1 MNGWICNT
9 SGLGI
14 LLFESNDPDSLDR
27 SIQPV
32 YYQYQNNTA
41 NQIKLNSYQDHNC
54 DSFYNSQ
61 KRISRFPGLAY
72 GGEKDIL
79 YNIVMTG
86 TPPQRMRWKF
96 EVMDETAGM
105 TVAIHFPSALSRSVV
120 VDGEEVPYTRWL
132 KKSAEN
138 PVEGYAPVSQS
149 FCGENR
155 YIGVRN
161 ILEFYLD
168 GTCEIHVQP
177 RDAIQTKVRME
188 WTMDEFF
195 DNGGTTAFI
204 DRLCGSLGIHAS
216 TVKVVGVAAGS
227 VQVEYE
233 ITPSPDEPL
242 SLAQIQARQTEQFA
256 TGQVDLGAP
265 VLDVEGNG
273 ESIVAD
279 GVAVAPGF
287 TSVVLVRTDTNA
299 DSLLWI
305 EWIQPWLWGCAQI
318 AGVDTPA
325 AIFYEFLSLGLVWL
339 WNELAQEVY
348 DLAKADGVKEIIEEH
363 VPTVAPG
370 EPGEQEE
377 REVDPDAGQAGLVG
391 DDGFEG
397 GL

>member
-1 MNGWICNT
+1 
-9 SGLGI
+9 
-14 LLFESNDPDSLDR
+14 
-27 SIQPV
+27 
-32 YYQYQNNTA
+32 
-41 NQIKLNSYQDHNC
+41 
-54 DSFYNSQ
+54 
-61 KRISRFPGLAY
+61 
-72 GGEKDIL
+72 
-79 YNIVMTG
+79 MTG
-86 TPPQRMRWKF
+86 SPPSKMRWKF
-96 EVMDETAGM
+96 EAMDKTAGM
-105 TVAIHFPSALSRSVV
+105 TVAIAFPSALSRSVV

-132 KKSAEN
+132 KKSAEVA
-138 PVEGYAPVSQS
+138 VEGYGPVTQS

-168 GTCEIHVQP
+168 GSCEIHVQP

-188 WTMDEFF
+188 WSVAEFF

-287 TSVVLVRTDTNA
+287 TSVVLVRTETNGG
-299 DSLLWI
+299 SMVWI
-305 EWIQPWLWGCAQI
+305 EWIEPWLWAVAQI
-318 AGVDTPA
+318 CGIDAPA
-325 AIFYEFLSLGLVWL
+325 AVFYEFLSLGLVWL

-348 DLAKADGVKEIIEEH
+348 DLAKADGVEDIIEEH

-370 EPGEQEE
+370 EPGEQ
-377 REVDPDAGQAGLVG
+377 Q
-391 DDGFEG
+391 
-397 GL
+397 